1 MSHTLND
8 RQRERRDADVNR
20 EQIAREQEVVRAD
33 LAEAGNVVEV
43 WNSRLAAGRELL
55 FTPTIRAA
63 IMARTPMLTF
73 SCPACLVTGTTDL
86 RKLDRH
92 PQTPV
97 TSLIP
102 SLSCRR
108 CRPNPPFAKL
118 TGLQRDPADARERD
132 LHWEASDIVR
142 RAPNAAIRRQR
153 DEE

>member
-1 MSHTLND
+1 MGHTLND
-8 RQRERRDADVNR
+8 RQRERRDAGVNR
-20 EQIAREQEVVRAD
+20 EEIARQQAAVRDD

-63 IMARTPMLTF
+63 IMARTPMLKF
-73 SCPACLVTGTTDL
+73 CCPACRVTGTVDL

-108 CRPNPPFAKL
+108 CHPNPPFAKL
-118 TGLQRDPADARERD
+118 TGLKMDPADTQRRD
-132 LHWEASDIVR
+132 LYWEASDIVR
-142 RAPNAAIRRQR
+142 RARNAAIQRRR